1 MNSAVVL
8 HRQMLLEFTYKSQV
22 RVAGEQK
29 LQVSRNRTAAVKRL
43 VLVVLPSD
51 ASPDVNHVIRSI
63 MISAVFTLKRL
74 QQEDR

>member
-8 HRQMLLEFTYKSQV
+8 HRQMLLEFMYKSQV
-22 RVAGEQK
+22 RVQS

-51 ASPDVNHVIRSI
+51 ASPDVNHVIRSV

>member
-22 RVAGEQK
+22 RVQS

-51 ASPDVNHVIRSI
+51 ASPDVNHVIRSV